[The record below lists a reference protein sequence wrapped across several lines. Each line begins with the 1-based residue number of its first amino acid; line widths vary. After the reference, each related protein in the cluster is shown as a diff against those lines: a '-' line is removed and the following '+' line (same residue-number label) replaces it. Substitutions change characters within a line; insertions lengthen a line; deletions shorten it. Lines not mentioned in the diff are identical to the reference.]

1 MPHFSKGILMSDLV
15 DLARAAANGEISLSN
30 ERGDYGL
37 LEDLADHIE
46 KIEGKNEALASSASF
61 SLTMRDM
68 VAQAFLSGAASCVSQ
83 GYEDWLK
90 TPSPADE
97 AHPKE
102 IWANVAVRGDFR
114 PLAGEWS
121 HADVGSDEDA
131 CFVRKDVL
139 DAVVHALHGLNDPK
153 HLVAGKK
160 SENPIQDSLAAL
172 YSATMR
178 ERDEAL
184 RREAALK
191 DNTDEL
197 RKLRREHNA
206 LRQQLLQMQVAG
218 QIKDLARGVQGIGE
232 AELQVAAQLV
242 LAHIEALYGE
252 GMPWADPINIS
263 GDWALRVLRSAAEG
277 GTTITD
283 LSDVFIKPVDDQ
295 SGTPG

>member
-1 MPHFSKGILMSDLV
+1 MSEFV
-15 DLARAAANGEISLSN
+15 DLARGAANGVIPLSN

-37 LEDLADHIE
+37 LEDLADRIAQLEHE
-46 KIEGKNEALASSASF
+46 NAALAHNASF
-61 SLTMRDM
+61 AQSLRDM
-68 VAQAFLSGAASCVSQ
+68 VAQAFVSGAASCVSQ

-114 PLAGEWS
+114 PLAGEWN
-121 HADVGSDEDA
+121 HADVDSADDA

-139 DAVVHALHGLNDPK
+139 DAIIHALHGINDPQ
-153 HLVAGKK
+153 HLIAGKK
-160 SENPIQDSLAAL
+160 SQSPIQTSLAAL
-172 YSATMR
+172 YAATLR

-191 DNTDEL
+191 DSTAEL
-197 RKLRREHNA
+197 RQLRRAHNGLREQLMQMQNA
-206 LRQQLLQMQVAG
+206 L
-218 QIKDLARGVQGIGE
+218 QIQELAQGFPDLGE
-232 AELQVAAQLV
+232 PELQVAAK
-242 LAHIEALYGE
+242 LALSHIEALYCE
-252 GMPWADPINIS
+252 GMPWADPLNIS